1 MNVNVISTG
10 SSTSASYN
18 GDGVASDTSSLSEAK
33 PAKKV
38 TTMKSN
44 ISDDEA
50 PTSTPAYRDF
60 SHVPEEGDAA
70 SGLVN
75 VKRTLP
81 EKEGKKEYAMNSTLK
96 ATLKSVAFLTH

>member
-1 MNVNVISTG
+1 MNVISTG

-18 GDGVASDTSSLSEAK
+18 GDGVASDASSLSCEAK
-33 PAKKV
+33 PAMV
-38 TTMKSN
+38 TTKKSN
-44 ISDDEA
+44 SDDEA